1 MVLLIIDADRNGVF
15 PNTVIPVPQGIPVGG
30 FGLPAAVAVGCPR
43 HPGLGAVLLLPY
55 VIRWMM
61 RIS

>member
-1 MVLLIIDADRNGVF
+1 M
-15 PNTVIPVPQGIPVGG
+15 PVGG
-30 FGLPAAVAVGCPR
+30 FVLPAAVAVDCPR
-43 HPGLGAVLLLPY
+43 HPGLGAVLLLAY